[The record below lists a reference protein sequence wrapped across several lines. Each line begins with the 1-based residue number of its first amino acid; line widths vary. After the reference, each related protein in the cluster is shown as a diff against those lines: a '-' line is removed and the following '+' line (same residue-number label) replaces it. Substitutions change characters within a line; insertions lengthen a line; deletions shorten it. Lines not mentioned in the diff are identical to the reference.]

1 MPVYVMVELEP
12 PMRPPMV
19 PEVMKGPL
27 TASVEVPTLD
37 TPELE
42 VLKRIWFAVMAVV
55 VERPQYVSVELEPPT
70 SAPSVP
76 AVEKGPETL
85 YEEVATDWSAAFPT
99 GP

>member
-12 PMRPPMV
+12 PIRPPRV
-19 PEVMKGPL
+19 PEVRNGPE
-27 TASVEVPTLD
+27 TAREEVPTLD

-42 VLKRIWFAVMAVV
+42 VLKRTWFAVMAVV
-55 VERPQYVSVELEPPT
+55 VERPQYVSVEFDPPT
-70 SAPSVP
+70 SAPRVP
-76 AVEKGPETL
+76 AVEKGPETE